1 MELKMNLP
9 QHCTQ
14 IDEEEMLYIDGG
26 DATNFA
32 KNIYGIVT
40 NSAIKAVLGL
50 PSFAAIAKMSY
61 WAAVT
66 TFPALAGK
74 IAALTGNPVIIGI
87 AALGGV
93 AAVTYL
99 WNVRVFY

>member
-1 MELKMNLP
+1 MELRMNLP
-9 QHCTQ
+9 QNCTS
-14 IDEEEMLYIDGG
+14 IDEEEMMYLDGG

-32 KNIYGIVT
+32 KNIYGIAQ
-40 NSAIKAVLGL
+40 NSAIRAALGI
-50 PSFAAIAKMSY
+50 PGFAALAKMSY

-74 IAALTGNPVIIGI
+74 IASLTGNPVIIGI

>member
-40 NSAIKAVLGL
+40 NSAIKAAL
-50 PSFAAIAKMSY
+50 SFS
-61 WAAVT
+61 
-66 TFPALAGK
+66 
-74 IAALTGNPVIIGI
+74 
-87 AALGGV
+87 
-93 AAVTYL
+93 
-99 WNVRVFY
+99 